1 VVALAGRISPGSPSD
16 RFWPPGLP
24 LVLYPFSSGLAT
36 CATLIRMPAMRGNEK
51 VLRHLGDALKAEL
64 TAINQYFLHSK
75 MCENWGYFRLGAYYR
90 KESIEEMVHAEKLM
104 DRILFLEGT
113 PNMTEVGPIRV
124 GTNVKMQFESDLA
137 LELHAVKQLNE
148 AIETSVKVSD
158 NASRALF
165 EDILKDEEHHVD
177 YLEGQLHAIDEMG
190 IENYLAQQLHKGED
204 EKD

>member
-1 VVALAGRISPGSPSD
+1 
-16 RFWPPGLP
+16 
-24 LVLYPFSSGLAT
+24 
-36 CATLIRMPAMRGNEK
+36 MPAMRGNDK
-51 VLRHLGDALKAEL
+51 VLQHLSEALKAEL

-113 PNMTEVGPIRV
+113 PNMTDVGPINV
-124 GTNVKMQFESDLA
+124 GRNVKQQFENDLA
-137 LELHAVKQLNE
+137 LELRAVKQLNE

-177 YLEGQLHAIDEMG
+177 YLEGQLHAIEEIGLD
-190 IENYLAQQLHKGED
+190 NFLAQQLHKAED

>member
-1 VVALAGRISPGSPSD
+1 
-16 RFWPPGLP
+16 
-24 LVLYPFSSGLAT
+24 
-36 CATLIRMPAMRGNEK
+36 MPAMRGNDK
-51 VLRHLGDALKAEL
+51 VLKHLSESLKAEL

-113 PNMTEVGPIRV
+113 PNMTDVGPINV
-124 GTNVKMQFESDLA
+124 GRNVKQQFENDLK
-137 LELHAVKQLNE
+137 LELDAVKQLNQ
-148 AIETSVKVSD
+148 AIETSVEVGD

-177 YLEGQLHAIDEMG
+177 YLEGQLHAIEEIG
-190 IENYLAQQLHKGED
+190 LENFLAQQLHKGED